1 MQKFLETPEL
11 LEKLLPYLDLGTTLT
26 LAQTHEKTRH
36 ILQGS
41 LAWNKLI
48 RRNSPLEELE
58 KVQNLGQILKLTKE
72 PKANM
77 LDLLDVICSGPF
89 SAEQWLSG
97 SVRLGCPRHPNS
109 PHWIPLEKLQ
119 LLEQAE
125 VAFDTREQTVEEVK
139 CATLDDPAL
148 SVLGDRLAFQEAK
161 MTSLSA
167 SGILIGTRRSAEA
180 FRTIMGASQEVIPGQ
195 PKSVDWSWLR
205 CQVAGLF
212 FGPIGGEGWSAVA
225 EGIQSHP
232 GVVGSFAAPKEAMGE
247 ASREDLR
254 NIWDALSQ
262 DGVWIVDELYW
273 IVKQHGEAGW
283 RRLEHILARFQ

>member
-26 LAQTHEKTRH
+26 LAQTHEMTRH

-58 KVQNLGQILKLTKE
+58 KVENLGQILKLTKE

-89 SAEQWLSG
+89 SAEQWVSG
-97 SVRLGCPRHPNS
+97 SVRLGCPRHPDS
-109 PHWIPLEKLQ
+109 PHLIPLEKLQ

-139 CATLDDPAL
+139 CDFGFGLDDPAL
-148 SVLGDRLAFQEAK
+148 SVLGDRLACQEEK

-167 SGILIGTRRSAEA
+167 GKILIRTRRSAEA

-195 PKSVDWSWLR
+195 PGDDSWPWPR
-205 CQVAGLF
+205 CQVA
-212 FGPIGGEGWSAVA
+212 GPIGGEGWSAVA
-225 EGIQSHP
+225 EGIQFHP
-232 GVVGSFAAPKEAMGE
+232 GVVRNFAAPREAMDE

-254 NIWDALSQ
+254 NIWDALFQ
-262 DGVWIVDELYW
+262 DGIWIVDELGCG
-273 IVKQHGEAGW
+273 VKQHGEAGW
-283 RRLEHILARFQ
+283 RRLEHM